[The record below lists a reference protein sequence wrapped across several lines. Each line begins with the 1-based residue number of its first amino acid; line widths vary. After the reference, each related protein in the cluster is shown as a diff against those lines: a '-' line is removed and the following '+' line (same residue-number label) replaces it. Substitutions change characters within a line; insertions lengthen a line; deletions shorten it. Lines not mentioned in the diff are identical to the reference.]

1 MATITTPIFVAGAS
15 ADADTFA
22 EGCYKANANSLEYM
36 NGNLDM
42 NNIPTAGVGP
52 VIPRENIQKGALSR
66 SGGASGTANLDYFSN
81 WFEALP
87 NATGFGPNDDL
98 SCPGDA
104 VANPSNKDRYLAI
117 PGAAK
122 QFYVPYTSDAIFTWS
137 VMWTNDS
144 RDNAVLASKTQAT
157 HIRLFVDGEPIA
169 EQTRVCSTTYGPVG
183 GVVVPFYLSRAR
195 FWHGHHAIKGLAA
208 GHHSVSLRILAS
220 PGTAVKGLDQSRVWA
235 RSMRYFCFMQ

>member
-1 MATITTPIFVAGAS
+1 MALIATPIFVAGAP
-15 ADADTFA
+15 ADADAFA

-42 NNIPTAGVGP
+42 NNIPTAGP
-52 VIPRENIQKGALSR
+52 VPAISREDIQKGALSR
-66 SGGASGTANLDYFSN
+66 SGGVSGTANLDYFSN
-81 WFEALP
+81 WFETLP
-87 NATGFGPNDDL
+87 NTTGLGPNNDL
-98 SCPGDA
+98 SCPADPA
-104 VANPSNKDRYLAI
+104 ANPSNQSKCIAI
-117 PGAAK
+117 PGAAR
-122 QFYVPYTSDAIFTWS
+122 QFYVPYISDAIFTWS
-137 VMWTNDS
+137 IMWVNDS
-144 RDNAVLASKTQAT
+144 RDDAIFGSKAQAT

-169 EQTRVCSTTYGPVG
+169 EQTRACSTTYGSFA
-183 GVVVPFYLSRAR
+183 GVKLPIFLSRAR